1 MSNAGAVSEARVC
14 TDSSLR
20 GHAFVA
26 FGFAFRQGAGKSRA
40 AAGRCRQAS
49 ANLWIREAIDGR
61 NQQPLPAIARVT
73 VVRWPAAVGS
83 GADAELTKRR
93 EPRKQFEG
101 RSRTRQHRRKHHCAM
116 DLKSYQ
122 LSIFTTMF
130 FGYAFYAYN
139 RKCVSFALPELME
152 EGLTKEQAGM
162 IISSQNLAYA
172 GSKFMGGVVAGRRAP
187 RFLGSGSHHLKFG
200 TWWSVLSASANISG
214 GVAPFLSAFLILN
227 YGWRFSL
234 TIAGTLSIAMGAVAL
249 LTLVNSPTD
258 VGLEAQDVAGKK
270 TATAKKD
277 ATGKGGPQTP
287 AADDRSSA
295 TVWDLVAS
303 PFLWLVSFSYLI
315 VFCAKTSAVDWGQL
329 YVMEDLGHSQY
340 AGSALTSS
348 IESGGFFGGILA
360 GYLTDWFLH
369 WHVKRGSKSNANP
382 RIPVAVLFMAGA
394 AGCFHLLCFNV
405 GKESSELW
413 ISGIGLVLGACLYGP
428 IAIFGVA
435 ASESAPAHLSGTSH
449 AIVALAA
456 SIGAVI
462 SGLPFSIVANRYN
475 WGAVFIL
482 LEVLCGVT
490 SVVLFAGMN
499 FNAKMGVSRP
509 KKD

>member
-1 MSNAGAVSEARVC
+1 
-14 TDSSLR
+14 
-20 GHAFVA
+20 
-26 FGFAFRQGAGKSRA
+26 
-40 AAGRCRQAS
+40 
-49 ANLWIREAIDGR
+49 
-61 NQQPLPAIARVT
+61 
-73 VVRWPAAVGS
+73 
-83 GADAELTKRR
+83 
-93 EPRKQFEG
+93 
-101 RSRTRQHRRKHHCAM
+101 M

-122 LSIFTTMF
+122 FSIFATMF

-172 GSKFMGGVVAGRRAP
+172 GSKFMGGVLSDRLSARLLFACGLIISGVATLLFGTSP
-187 RFLGSGSHHLKFG
+187 NSVLLFSGFWFLNGLAQGCGWPSCAKILRKWFSPSQFG
-200 TWWSVLSASANISG
+200 TWWSILSASANISG

-234 TIAGTLSIAMGAVAL
+234 TIAGTVSIAMGIVAMF
-249 LTLVNSPTD
+249 TLVNSPTD
-258 VGLEAQDVAGKK
+258 VGLEAQDAAGKK
-270 TATAKKD
+270 ATAAKKD
-277 ATGKGGPQTP
+277 AVSKGEPQKP
-287 AADDRSSA
+287 AADDHSSA
-295 TVWDLVAS
+295 TVWDLVVS
-303 PFLWLVSFSYLI
+303 PFLWLVSFSYLV

-369 WHVKRGSKSNANP
+369 WHVKKGSKSNANP

-405 GKESSELW
+405 GKGSSELW

-490 SVVLFAGMN
+490 SVVLFLGMN
-499 FNAKMGVSRP
+499 FNAKMGASRS